1 MLRRLWPLFF
11 AIYCAGITSCT
22 HAPKVAGS
30 ASNDVQSTVQTVTV
44 QTSQIQNLNQAS
56 RTQKHLKQSLVRLR
70 VKNLAGQDSY
80 GTGFFFKNRSL
91 LVTALHTMDQNA
103 CVQTGTCEI
112 TIGLVEDATKVRETT
127 VTAKIA
133 LRDPSSDLLFLE
145 IKDESILAG
154 VVPLQKSSLSEK
166 DPITA
171 VGFYQDSS
179 SLTFSHGTSQPHVE
193 HDAYRRKDHET
204 VSTIIVSQ
212 GFSGAPVVNARGEVV
227 GVVSSYHPLVN
238 NKDIGIARFVELN

>member
-1 MLRRLWPLFF
+1 MLRQLWPLFF

-22 HAPKVAGS
+22 HAPKVADNS
-30 ASNDVQSTVQTVTV
+30 SSDVQSTVQSVTV

-56 RTQKHLKQSLVRLR
+56 RAQKNLKQSLVRLR

-91 LVTALHTMDQNA
+91 LVTSLHTMDQNA

-112 TIGLVEDATKVRETT
+112 TIGLVEDATKLREVT

-133 LRDPSSDLLFLE
+133 LRDPFSDLLFLE
-145 IKDESILAG
+145 IKDEAVLLG
-154 VVPLQKSSLSEK
+154 VVPLQKSSQSKAE
-166 DPITA
+166 PITA
-171 VGFYQDSS
+171 VGFYQDSQA
-179 SLTFSHGTSQPHVE
+179 LTFSHGASQLRASGKSPTDGPV
-193 HDAYRRKDHET
+193 T
-204 VSTIIVSQ
+204 TTTIIVSQ
-212 GFSGAPVVNARGEVV
+212 GFSGAPVVNAKGEVV

-238 NKDIGIARFVELN
+238 NKEIGIARFVELN